1 MQLSIP
7 DEAETDGFV
16 RAVLG
21 TFHLAS
27 RGRSYIGGMS
37 VMPMPLNVKDITNV
51 LDAHP
56 VFVDRSI
63 LDPCIFAIDDSYL
76 AELSSK
82 NNDNEVR

>member
-1 MQLSIP
+1 MQLQAP

-21 TFHLAS
+21 TFYLAS

-37 VMPMPLNVKDITNV
+37 VMPMPLSVKDITDV

-76 AELSSK
+76 SEVNKSKAE
-82 NNDNEVR
+82 